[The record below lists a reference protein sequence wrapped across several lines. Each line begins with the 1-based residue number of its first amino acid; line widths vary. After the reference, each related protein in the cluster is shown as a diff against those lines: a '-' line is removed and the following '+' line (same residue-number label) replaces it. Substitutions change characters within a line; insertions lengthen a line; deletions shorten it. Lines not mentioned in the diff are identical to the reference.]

1 MVLIE
6 TETALAIIIT
16 VLAILIFTDTKIRLK
31 DFFMLGGLI
40 LLALM
45 SRRQLSMLTLLGVYS
60 INGLI
65 CDLFNKY
72 DPEGTAKFMKSITS
86 GFGAVITILLVILIS
101 VVEYKPK
108 IGAKYISESS
118 YPVKAVEWL
127 KENVNTEEMRLYNE
141 YNYGSYILMQ
151 DVKVFIDS
159 RADLYT
165 PEFNGNE
172 NLDIFTDAVQTAGV
186 SKYYEDTFNKYDIT
200 HLLIP
205 TNGKSNM
212 FISKDENYEEL
223 YKDDH
228 FVIYLRIK

>member
-6 TETALAIIIT
+6 THTALIIIIT
-16 VLAILIFTDTKIRLK
+16 VLAILIFTDTKISLK

-60 INGLI
+60 INRLI

-108 IGAKYISESS
+108 IGASYISESS

-127 KENVNTEEMRLYNE
+127 KENVNTQEMRLYNE

-186 SKYYEDTFNKYDIT
+186 SKYYEDTFDKYDIT